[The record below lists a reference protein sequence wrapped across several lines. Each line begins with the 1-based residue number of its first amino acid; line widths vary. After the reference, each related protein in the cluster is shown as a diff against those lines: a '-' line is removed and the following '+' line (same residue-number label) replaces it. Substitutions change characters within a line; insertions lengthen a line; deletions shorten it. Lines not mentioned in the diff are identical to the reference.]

1 MKPLM
6 RHKARVR
13 VLQALYE
20 WLIAQNNPNDVELH
34 ILTECK
40 SDKIDLHYFKE
51 LFHGIVKEI
60 ENLDPCFIPY
70 LDRPIKE
77 LSPIELLVLRIA
89 VYEFKFRPDIPYRVV
104 INEALELTKKFG
116 SIEGFKYVNGV
127 LDKVAKDIRKDEMKS
142 VG

>member
-20 WLIAQNNPNDVELH
+20 WLIAQNKPNEVELH
-34 ILTECK
+34 ILAECK
-40 SDKIDLHYFKE
+40 SDNIDLQYFKE

-60 ENLDPCFIPY
+60 DSLDELISPQ
-70 LDRPIKE
+70 LDRPLKD
-77 LSPIELLVLRIA
+77 LSPIELLVLRLA
-89 VYEFKFRPDIPYRVV
+89 VYELKFRLDIPYRVV
-104 INEALELTKKFG
+104 INEALEITKKFG

-127 LDKVAKDIRKDEMKS
+127 LDKVAKEIRKDEMKS
-142 VG
+142 AK